1 MISNTLADK
10 LLQKELDRLDY
21 RLDFDEDL
29 TLRCFMQTM
38 FQIDCDEE
46 SFIGFCEENADTLVD
61 VWVTENGKPYS
72 ELVDYLVKNL
82 DTKVEVDI
90 KIDKNYD
97 SKPERQ
103 FPSLAYPNGA
113 MTKECKFRGTVKV
126 NDCTLYLDP
135 WYVDFPCD
143 DLED

>member
-1 MISNTLADK
+1 MISNELADK
-10 LLQKELDRLDY
+10 LLQKEID

-29 TLRCFMQTM
+29 TLRTFMQIM
-38 FQIDCDEE
+38 YQIDCDEQ
-46 SFIGFCEENADTLVD
+46 SFIDFCEENADTLVD
-61 VWVTENGKPYS
+61 VWTTANGKPYS

-113 MTKECKFRGTVKV
+113 LTKECKFSGTVKV
-126 NDCTLYLDP
+126 NDCTLYIDE
-135 WYVDFPCD
+135 WYVDIPCD

>member
-1 MISNTLADK
+1 MISDKIADQ
-10 LLQKELDRLDY
+10 LLQREIDL
-21 RLDFDEDL
+21 LDFDEDL
-29 TLRCFMQTM
+29 TLRTFMQKM
-38 FQIDCDEE
+38 YQIDCYEQ
-46 SFIGFCEENADTLVD
+46 SFIEFCEENAETLVD
-61 VWVTENGKPYS
+61 VWATANGKPYS
-72 ELVDYLVKNL
+72 ELVDYLVENL

-113 MTKECKFRGTVKV
+113 LTKECKFSGTVKV
-126 NDCTLYLDP
+126 NDCTLYIDE
-135 WYVDFPCD
+135 WYVDIPCD

>member
-1 MISNTLADK
+1 MISDKIADQ
-10 LLQKELDRLDY
+10 LLQREID

-29 TLRCFMQTM
+29 TLRTFMQIM
-38 FQIDCDEE
+38 YQIDCDEQP
-46 SFIGFCEENADTLVD
+46 FIEFCEENADTLVD
-61 VWVTENGKPYS
+61 VWATENGKPYS

-113 MTKECKFRGTVKV
+113 LTKECKFSGTVKV
-126 NDCTLYLDP
+126 NDCTLYIDG
-135 WYVDFPCD
+135 WYVDIPCD